1 MTVNRPYW
9 PFLLRLLTALV
20 VCFGVRISYAVPP
33 LPALAANLDERLTV
47 SGISS
52 GAYMAVQFQVAH
64 AQLVRGA
71 GIIAGGPYNCAQ
83 NSALKALSTCSTLPP
98 GSNPPDP
105 AALQAELEKLASV
118 GKIDSATYLRDD
130 RVWLFSGGKDRVV
143 KTAVMEQLAAFY
155 AKWLP
160 DSAIRFVKFPAA
172 SHAMISTRDQPTR
185 ACDSKESPYI
195 NRCGDFDAA
204 GEMLVHLLGT
214 LRPPNAVLSGKIL
227 AFDQQPFIDGKA
239 IDASLDETGYVY
251 VPNDCLHARCRVHV
265 AFHGCRQSARDIG
278 RRFVDGAGYNAWADS
293 NRLIVLYPQTVPRRG
308 PALGSMKWINN
319 PFACWDWWGYSG
331 DDYPTR
337 HGVQIKAV
345 RAMLEKLARPRET
358 R

>member
-1 MTVNRPYW
+1 MGAD
-9 PFLLRLLTALV
+9 LE
-20 VCFGVRISYAVPP
+20 
-33 LPALAANLDERLTV
+33 DRLTV

-64 AQLVRGA
+64 AQLVHGA

-83 NSALKALSTCSTLPP
+83 GSALKALSTCSTLPP
-98 GSNPPDP
+98 GSRPPD
-105 AALQAELEKLASV
+105 AVALQAKLEKMANA
-118 GKIDSATYLRDD
+118 GKIDSAAHLRDD
-130 RVWLFSGGKDRVV
+130 RVWLFSGGKDRIV

-155 AKWLP
+155 TKWLP
-160 DSAIRFVKFPAA
+160 SSAIRLFKFPTA
-172 SHAMISTRDQPTR
+172 SHAMISIRDQPTH
-185 ACDSKESPYI
+185 ACDSNESPYI

-204 GEMLVHLLGT
+204 GEMLAHLLGE
-214 LRPPNAVLSGKIL
+214 LRPPNATLRGRIR
-227 AFDQQPFIDGKA
+227 AFDQQPFIGGKA
-239 IDASLDETGYVY
+239 IDASMDSTGYVY

-278 RRFVDGAGYNAWADS
+278 RRFIDGAGYNAWADS
-293 NRLIVLYPQTVPRRG
+293 NRLIILYPQTVPRRG

-345 RAMLEKLARPRET
+345 RTMLEQLAKASESR
-358 R
+358 